1 MKTNPYS
8 QESDIRLVIL
18 ATYRCNLKCRYCFV
32 PKDDKYMPL
41 EYLMRSVDF
50 LLTSDKKG
58 TLQFHFFGAEP
69 LMMPFGLYKKLVAYA
84 EKRMEETG
92 KKIKFILTTNGV
104 LLDDR
109 KMDFFRK
116 HDFTIELSLDGA
128 PLSQNLNRPQ
138 ERGPAVPGS
147 CCAMAA
153 HRPKTIPRG
162 RIRAPTGAD
171 SYGII
176 VKNLPRIFRS
186 GVANRVSMVIS
197 PRTAR
202 YLSRNFF
209 HLIRI
214 GFRNLFMMTA
224 CGMEWPERSLASLR
238 EELKKIEPMC
248 LHLIR
253 NKKITFHNIEDWFA
267 PFRMNTELS
276 VDLDGHIYSAC
287 HCYLIHDKNIRK
299 KYALGHLDRLNETI
313 DVMSMRRFTNEQAI
327 HILYDVEDILKSV
340 KSNRRAGN
348 IMAAFVE
355 RLAAKLGMKTSRLTK
370 SAER

>member
-1 MKTNPYS
+1 MKTAHYS
-8 QESDIRLVIL
+8 QESDVRLVL
-18 ATYRCNLKCRYCFV
+18 LVTYRCNLKCKYCFV
-32 PKDDKYMPL
+32 PKNDKYMPL

-50 LLTSDKKG
+50 LLTSEKKG

-69 LMMPFGLYKKLVAYA
+69 LMMPFGLYEKLVAYA

-116 HDFTIELSLDGA
+116 HDFTIELSLDGN

-138 ERGPAVPGS
+138 DT
-147 CCAMAA
+147 CCVMAA
-153 HRPKTIPRG
+153 HSPKTIPHAG
-162 RIRAPTGAD
+162 TKAGTKAGAD

-176 VKNLPRIFRS
+176 VKNLPRIFKS

-197 PRTAR
+197 PRTSG
-202 YLSRNFF
+202 YLSENFS

-224 CGMEWPERSLASLR
+224 CGMEWPAQALSNLR
-238 EELKKIEPMC
+238 QELKKIEPMC

-287 HCYLIHDKNIRK
+287 HCYLIHDTNIRK
-299 KYALGHLDRLNETI
+299 KYALGHLDKLDETI

-340 KSNRRAGN
+340 KSNRKAGN

-355 RLAAKLGMKTSRLTK
+355 RLAAKLGMKTSRVTQ